1 MVTLAKPA
9 LDVGLYT
16 NSRDSMLTFWQQDA
30 QVEYDELLPVGRG
43 VHQLRHKIGHSILK
57 VNHTR
62 AALDSTPKAGYHELR
77 IARQGIDS
85 PRSLTDPDGNR
96 VTLVPHGHDGITQ
109 IELVLNVRD
118 VAAHE
123 DFYGRVLG
131 LPRVAPQRFACGES
145 LLSIRA
151 DASVAVDP
159 PMQALGYRYIT
170 LQVYDV
176 VGEHAVALERG
187 GREGSAPVRL
197 GEVAYISFIRDPDG
211 NWIELSQRKSIT
223 GSLDSPSAARY
234 T

>member
-16 NSRDSMLTFWQQDA
+16 NTRDSMLAFWRQEAHVQ
-30 QVEYDELLPVGRG
+30 YDELLPVGRG

-62 AALDSTPKAGYHELR
+62 APLESTPRAGYHELR
-77 IARQGIDS
+77 IAQRDVVS

-96 VTLVPHGHDGITQ
+96 VMLVPHGHDGITQ
-109 IELVLNVRD
+109 LELVVNVRD
-118 VAAHE
+118 LAAHD
-123 DFYGRVLG
+123 DFYSRVLG
-131 LPRVAPQRFACGES
+131 LPREAPNRFVCGES

-159 PMQALGYRYIT
+159 PMQGLGYRYIT
-170 LQVYDV
+170 LQVFDV

-187 GREGSAPVRL
+187 ACEGSAPIRL
-197 GEVAYISFIRDPDG
+197 GDVAYISFIRDPDG

-223 GSLDSPSAARY
+223 GSLDSPTAPRY